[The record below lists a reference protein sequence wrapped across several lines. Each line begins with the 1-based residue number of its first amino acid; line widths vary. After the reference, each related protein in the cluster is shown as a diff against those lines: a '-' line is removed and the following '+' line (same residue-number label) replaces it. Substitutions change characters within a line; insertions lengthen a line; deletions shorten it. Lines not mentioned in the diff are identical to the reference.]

1 MSSNLT
7 SPTFLFYILF
17 HIHHLALASTALK
30 YPLAFLLKG
39 AEMYRDILT
48 ICWSIKEVNKNLTD
62 RKSTSDFSIKYLKN
76 ACSVLAGQMRE
87 ISKSMPNEVLEVVD
101 KKGAKKSLSLHEV
114 AEMLYDPRKIVE
126 LNLID
131 NISRWARVRGLLG

>member
-1 MSSNLT
+1 M
-7 SPTFLFYILF
+7 F
-17 HIHHLALASTALK
+17 
-30 YPLAFLLKG
+30 
-39 AEMYRDILT
+39 RDILT

-76 ACSVLAGQMRE
+76 ACSILAEQMRK
-87 ISKSMPNEVLEVVD
+87 ISKSMPQEVIEVAD
-101 KKGAKKSLSLHEV
+101 KKGEKKSFTMHEV

-131 NISRWARVRGLLG
+131 NISLWAKARMAA

>member
-1 MSSNLT
+1 M
-7 SPTFLFYILF
+7 F
-17 HIHHLALASTALK
+17 
-30 YPLAFLLKG
+30 
-39 AEMYRDILT
+39 RDILT

-76 ACSVLAGQMRE
+76 ACSVLAEQMRK
-87 ISKSMPNEVLEVVD
+87 IGKSMPQEVIEVAD
-101 KKGAKKSLSLHEV
+101 KLGEKKSFTMHEV

-131 NISRWARVRGLLG
+131 NISLWAKARMTA

>member
-1 MSSNLT
+1 L
-7 SPTFLFYILF
+7 L
-17 HIHHLALASTALK
+17 STELK
-30 YPLAFLLKG
+30 YPPSILREG

-87 ISKSMPNEVLEVVD
+87 ISKSMPKEILEVVD
-101 KKGAKKSLSLHEV
+101 KKGEKKSFTLHEV
-114 AEMLYDPRKIVE
+114 AEMLYDTRKIME

-131 NISRWARVRGLLG
+131 NISRWAKVRVTSWG